1 MTFGSSLHSAA
12 ERRRPRGSG
21 VLLIAGALAA
31 GACAGGYFLPSPRTL
46 VNHTGA
52 RIYADEGRLAEID
65 VWVRAQQENIIIDPS
80 FWIIE
85 NRSEV
90 EAYPWDALSISGDTA
105 VVLVYASAPE
115 SGSFMSFYGHFHLM
129 DTMDRLDEVLPEA
142 VDAEGY
148 ELERAILSRISDA
161 WLYGRAVFD
170 MAPYGPLD
178 ELLFSH
184 ENGYLDAF
192 ILTARPEEFEEERG
206 PWLQENPGRE
216 EEYRRWFLE
225 IFEIEPPGLRQP
237 EGN

>member
-12 ERRRPRGSG
+12 ERRRPQGSG
-21 VLLIAGALAA
+21 ALLIAGALAA
-31 GACAGGYFLPSPRTL
+31 GACAGVYSLPSPRTL

-52 RIYADEGRLAEID
+52 RIHADEARLAEID
-65 VWVRAQQENIIIDPS
+65 IWVREQQENIIVDPS

-85 NRSEV
+85 TSSEV
-90 EAYPWDALSISGDTA
+90 ETYPWDALSISGDTA

-148 ELERAILSRISDA
+148 ELERAILSRISDV

-192 ILTARPEEFEEERG
+192 ILTARPEEFEERRDT
-206 PWLQENPGRE
+206 WLQENPGRE
-216 EEYRRWFLE
+216 EEYRRWFVE
-225 IFEIEPPGLRQP
+225 TFEREPPGLREP